1 MNLKGIFMRQVLC
14 AMRSPNGS
22 ILQEIYRFGHCH
34 GWQIE
39 CYEGRFPPGWFGDGV
54 LSDSF
59 SLEELKEI
67 REIDH
72 IPVVS
77 FTLPPHGN
85 VRTVA
90 GDTRTMAVMVA
101 DYFQD
106 KGFCNFAAIDARNWN
121 QADRVAD
128 IDPVVS
134 LKEEL
139 ARRGL
144 SLEICYWQENLRPEK
159 LTDYGWIVERLS
171 SFFLALPRPV
181 ALFISNGRHL
191 AVVYRIISRLG
202 IRVPEEFAVL
212 CNSDNSCLLENASIP
227 TSHICG
233 EPFEMGRKAAEL
245 LERMMNGESVPS
257 LPVRVTPS
265 AIVSR
270 HSTDAF
276 TVSNPKL
283 AMAVEFL
290 CGNYMNF
297 ISVEDAAAAA
307 GISSSML
314 VRLFQRHLRKSPSEF
329 LRGVRLNQACCL
341 LDKSDLPLSAIAQ
354 KIGYGSAMSFS
365 TAFQQRYRVAPGEY
379 RRIRRRA
386 ASTAGA

>member
-202 IRVPEEFAVL
+202 IRVPERCRVFGFGDTLARQLYYPVG
-212 CNSDNSCLLENASIP
+212 SVVQ
-227 TSHICG
+227 
-233 EPFEMGRKAAEL
+233 PFETMGEA
-245 LERMMNGESVPS
+245 
-257 LPVRVTPS
+257 
-265 AIVSR
+265 
-270 HSTDAF
+270 
-276 TVSNPKL
+276 
-283 AMAVEFL
+283 AVEIVTG
-290 CGNYMNF
+290 GNG
-297 ISVEDAAAAA
+297 SD
-307 GISSSML
+307 GL
-314 VRLFQRHLRKSPSEF
+314 RHLFPTE
-329 LRGVRLNQACCL
+329 
-341 LDKSDLPLSAIAQ
+341 
-354 KIGYGSAMSFS
+354 
-365 TAFQQRYRVAPGEY
+365 
-379 RRIRRRA
+379 IRER
-386 ASTAGA
+386 